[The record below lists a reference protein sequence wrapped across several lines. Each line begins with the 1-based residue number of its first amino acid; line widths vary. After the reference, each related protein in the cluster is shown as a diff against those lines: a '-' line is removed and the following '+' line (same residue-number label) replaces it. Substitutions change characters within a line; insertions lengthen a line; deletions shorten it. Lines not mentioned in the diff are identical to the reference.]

1 MLTYYEN
8 IPFGEGWDIGMMQ
21 SLPLVQA
28 DLKLGVICL
37 SLLSAGMGSP
47 LCLGNV

>member
-21 SLPLVQA
+21 GLTLVQA
-28 DLKLGVICL
+28 DL
-37 SLLSAGMGSP
+37 
-47 LCLGNV
+47 